1 MQDWL
6 DRILLEADEIRNVT
20 KEGIKLIMQA
30 FEDISLI
37 CRRFGSS
44 RPQEASDHAFAY
56 NAEFQTGKQ
65 FLHGELVALGS
76 YVMTSFQ
83 GNDTTFLNDV
93 YRNTG
98 LIWQPK
104 DIGLTRDEFIK
115 TMSTLNWYQKSFGR
129 RYSILDERQIDQEFL
144 DKIIDQLQF

>member
-1 MQDWL
+1 MAKAAL
-6 DRILLEADEIRNVT
+6 
-20 KEGIKLIMQA
+20 
-30 FEDISLI
+30 
-37 CRRFGSS
+37 
-44 RPQEASDHAFAY
+44 
-56 NAEFQTGKQ
+56 EFQTGKQ

-83 GNDTTFLNDV
+83 GNDTTFLTDV

-104 DIGLTRDEFIK
+104 DIGLTKDEFIK

-129 RYSILDERQIDQEFL
+129 RYSILDERQINQEFL